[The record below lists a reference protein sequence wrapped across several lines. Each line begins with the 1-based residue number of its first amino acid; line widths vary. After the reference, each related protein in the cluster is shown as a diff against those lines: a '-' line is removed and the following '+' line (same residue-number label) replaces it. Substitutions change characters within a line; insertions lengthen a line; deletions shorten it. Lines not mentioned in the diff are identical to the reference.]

1 MNRDVLIALLR
12 QKGICSPDLVE
23 KFDTFCDEV
32 LETNRSFNLT
42 AITDRDEFYAKH
54 FVDSLAGYDFVK
66 DANTVCDIGSGAGF
80 PGIPLAL
87 TCPNT
92 QFSLVDSLRKRVDF
106 INTCTKKL
114 NLDNCSAFH
123 ARAEEFCASH
133 REAFD
138 VCTARAVSS
147 LATLAE
153 LCAPLVKV
161 GGSLVAYKG
170 RTLKDELKASERAFD
185 ILGLKTKTI
194 AEYNISE
201 DEKHFILV
209 CEKIKHTPSQYPR
222 GGNKPK
228 TQPL

>member
-1 MNRDVLIALLR
+1 MNKDSLIDLLR
-12 QKGICSPDLVE
+12 QKGIYSPELVE
-23 KFDTFCDEV
+23 KLDAFCDEV

-42 AITDRDEFYAKH
+42 AITERDEFYAKH

-66 DANTVCDIGSGAGF
+66 DANTVCDVGSGAGF

-87 TCPNT
+87 ACPKT
-92 QFSLVDSLRKRVDF
+92 RFDLVDSLRKRVDF

-114 NLDNCSAFH
+114 NLANCSAFH

-133 REAFD
+133 RESYD

-161 GGSLVAYKG
+161 GGTFVAYKG
-170 RTLKDELKASERAFD
+170 RTLKDELKSSERAFE
-185 ILGLKTKTI
+185 ILGLKTGTI
-194 AEYNISE
+194 VEYNISE
-201 DEKHFILV
+201 DENHFLLV
-209 CEKIKHTPSQYPR
+209 CEKVKHTPPQYPR

>member
-1 MNRDVLIALLR
+1 MNRDVLIALLL
-12 QKGICSPDLVE
+12 QKGIYSPNLVE

-80 PGIPLAL
+80 PGVPLAL
-87 TCPNT
+87 TCPKT

-114 NLDNCSAFH
+114 HLDNCSAFH

-201 DEKHFILV
+201 DEKHFLLV
-209 CEKIKHTPSQYPR
+209 CEKVKHTPPQYPR